1 MTQQLHFQCCY
12 SPVTM
17 YERWTNCRGG
27 GGGVRMRGY
36 LLVLQSV
43 HQVSESPLML
53 KVKLLLRLVYVPFHI
68 RNDYNL
74 ISVCP
79 SFERVSG

>member
-1 MTQQLHFQCCY
+1 MYFHCCY
-12 SPVTM
+12 SPVTT
-17 YERWTNCRGG
+17 YERWTNCHG

-43 HQVSESPLML
+43 QQILESPLML
-53 KVKLLLRLVYVPFHI
+53 KVKLLLRLVYVRVPFHV

-74 ISVCP
+74 IKVCP
-79 SFERVSG
+79 SFERASG